1 MQPMNAQ
8 EKENF
13 ELLIEKLNKYAG
25 RPYYFIVVMPNCT
38 LFADNYELDDEEEGY
53 IWFYLKGELIA
64 HVYWKEILE
73 CY

>member
-1 MQPMNAQ
+1 MNAQ

-13 ELLIEKLNKYAG
+13 NWLIEKLNKCAG
-25 RPYYFIVVMPNCT
+25 YPYYFIVVMPNCT
-38 LFADNYELDDEEEGY
+38 LFADNYELDDQEEGY

-64 HVYWKEILE
+64 RVYWKEILE

>member
-1 MQPMNAQ
+1 
-8 EKENF
+8 
-13 ELLIEKLNKYAG
+13 
-25 RPYYFIVVMPNCT
+25 MPNCT

-64 HVYWKEILE
+64 HVYWKHIQE

>member
-1 MQPMNAQ
+1 MNAR

-13 ELLIEKLNKYAG
+13 NWLIQKLNKCTGYQ
-25 RPYYFIVVMPNCT
+25 YYFIIVMPNCT
-38 LFADNYELDDEEEGY
+38 LFADSYELDDEEEGY

-64 HVYWKEILE
+64 HVYWKEIFE